1 LINPSSYDHLPIYNP
16 NKFFIC
22 LAIIGIGDG
31 MSEVLQLVEEFNEK
45 YRVYVA
51 DRYGIE
57 LAVLVALSDEEKRR
71 EMEKCIEDS
80 ASIASRSRCVFKVAG
95 IEDKWNKI
103 LNDIARNKCEDEC
116 FGYIG
121 LDGIDDEELLECDT
135 VVDKVL
141 EKCVQRYLA
150 SIEDNVDQLLSD

>member
-1 LINPSSYDHLPIYNP
+1 
-16 NKFFIC
+16 
-22 LAIIGIGDG
+22 

-71 EMEKCIEDS
+71 EMEKCIEGNTS
-80 ASIASRSRCVFKVAG
+80 YANKIRCIFRVVG
-95 IEDKWNKI
+95 IEDKWSKI
-103 LNDIARNKCEDEC
+103 LNDIARNKCEDYC
-116 FGYIG
+116 FEYLG
-121 LDGIDDEELLECDT
+121 LDELGDEELMKCDI

-141 EKCVQRYLA
+141 EKCVQRCLDR
-150 SIEDNVDQLLSD
+150 IGDNVDQLLSD